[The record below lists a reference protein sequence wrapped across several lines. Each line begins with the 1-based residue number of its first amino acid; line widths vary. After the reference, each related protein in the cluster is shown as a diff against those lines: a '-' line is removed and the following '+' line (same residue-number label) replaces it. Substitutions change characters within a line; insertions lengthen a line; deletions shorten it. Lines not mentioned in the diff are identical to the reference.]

1 MVLFRMG
8 LDEEGGGREHRLR
21 SHRGGFSPAK
31 EREIKEKNI
40 ENEDGSVASRVLN
53 TCPP

>member
-31 EREIKEKNI
+31 ESEMKVKNI
-40 ENEDGSVASRVLN
+40 ENENEVECFMN